1 MRLRLAR
8 FAGRAGGASLAGFE
22 GKAEADMD
30 GELELLG
37 IGIDVC
43 VWDIES
49 VITVDSEGEAEL
61 ETLGEFVVL

>member
-1 MRLRLAR
+1 
-8 FAGRAGGASLAGFE
+8 
-22 GKAEADMD
+22 MD